1 MTAFWRWAANT
12 PISTRCKAGIIRRE
26 RSSEHEKQGKDAS
39 CRFRADARRQGTP
52 PGVAQ
57 VFPLLTLYC
66 LCSSIAP
73 LCHRISHRL
82 SSCKFCDEIA
92 VFHAGNIVQR
102 GSHDELVADEGG
114 KYRRLW
120 TAQAQYYTET
130 AARAEKLQNNE

>member
-1 MTAFWRWAANT
+1 MKSRGKMRHAVSAQMR
-12 PISTRCKAGIIRRE
+12 GVRE
-26 RSSEHEKQGKDAS
+26 LHRVSPK
-39 CRFRADARRQGTP
+39 F
-52 PGVAQ
+52 
-57 VFPLLTLYC
+57 FPLLTLYC

-73 LCHRISHRL
+73 LCHHISHRL

-102 GSHDELVADEGG
+102 GFHDELVADEGG

-130 AARAEKLQNNE
+130 AARAEKSQNNE